1 MKNIISLNAELRR
14 LEQRVAALRSELD
27 ALTAALPESAQDA
40 VGTILTDTATID
52 FTYNDAVGPTIT
64 ADVKTDSI
72 TNTLLANMAQ
82 TTVKGR
88 AAAAGTGDPT
98 DLTAVQLVA
107 ILATADG
114 AGSGLD
120 ADLLDGLS
128 SAAFAT
134 AVHAHAGEDITS
146 GTVADARIAS
156 TITRDSEVFG
166 IVLAADGSGS
176 GLDADLLD
184 GNSSAAFPLLAG
196 RAGGQSLTGG
206 TGASETLTLLS
217 TSHGTKGKVI
227 LGAGGTTAYDSV
239 NDRLGV
245 GTATPLAKIHAG
257 AGADT
262 PTIVSTTIL
271 AANAAD
277 TAITARDTDEN
288 IETFMFAGSGLG
300 LMGTATTHPLHF
312 RTDNANRMTILSDG
326 KVGVANTSPGYPLH
340 VGAGADTLVR
350 TATTLA
356 VQVAGSAEITARD
369 ATNDVEMTII
379 AASSG
384 GFFGTPTSHNLT
396 VLANNATVAR
406 FYVGGSFGILD
417 GITAPATA
425 AGIAQIYVDTADG
438 DLKVKFGDGTVK
450 TLATDT

>member
-1 MKNIISLNAELRR
+1 MKNIIALNAELRR
-14 LEQRVAALRSELD
+14 LEQRIATLRSELD

-40 VGTILTDTATID
+40 VGPIMTDTATID
-52 FTYNDAVGPTIT
+52 FTYTDLTPTIT

-107 ILATADG
+107 VLAT
-114 AGSGLD
+114 
-120 ADLLDGLS
+120 
-128 SAAFAT
+128 
-134 AVHAHAGEDITS
+134 
-146 GTVADARIAS
+146 
-156 TITRDSEVFG
+156 
-166 IVLAADGSGS
+166 ADGSGS
-176 GLDADLLD
+176 GLDADLLRGTTPTAFGLSLLD
-184 GNSSAAFPLLAG
+184 DAAASNARTTLGLGTIATEAETAYALLAG
-196 RAGGQSLTGG
+196 RSGGQTLTGG
-206 TGASETLTLLS
+206 TGASETLTLLT

-227 LGAGGTTAYDSV
+227 LGGGGTTAYDSV

-245 GTATPLAKIHAG
+245 GTATPLVKIHAG

-262 PTIVSTTIL
+262 PTIVATTIL

-312 RTDNANRMTILSDG
+312 RTDNANRMTILADG
-326 KVGVANTSPGYPLH
+326 KVGVGNTAPAYPLH

-384 GFFGTPTSHNLT
+384 GFFGTSTSSNLT

-406 FYVGGSFGILD
+406 FFVGGSFGILD
-417 GITAPATA
+417 GITAPATV
-425 AGIAQIYVDTADG
+425 AGIAQIYVDTSTG
-438 DLKVKFGDGTVK
+438 DLMCKFGDGTVK
-450 TLATDT
+450 TIVVDT